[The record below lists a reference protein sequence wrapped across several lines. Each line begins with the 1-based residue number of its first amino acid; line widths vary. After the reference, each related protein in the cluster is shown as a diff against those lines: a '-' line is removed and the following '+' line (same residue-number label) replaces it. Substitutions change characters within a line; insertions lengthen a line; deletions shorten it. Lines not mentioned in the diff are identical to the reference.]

1 MNLIKFS
8 LIILIIAI
16 PFFNI
21 AAQPEVTVGDIEL
34 SRTKWGEMSIPI
46 EISNNT
52 DNLKFITIQIE
63 INSQG
68 ATISSNKNFKTN
80 TFLIPME
87 SKIVDVKLN
96 IPANFGQ
103 TDLKF
108 TFYDV
113 VDTLDE
119 LLPYQKIFE
128 QPFFLK
134 PRIPE
139 EIYSYLNEKIT
150 LPPMVNNS
158 PEFGFEF
165 SRVLLL
171 MIQEGKTVE
180 EIADAAKVD
189 VDIVIKLLSP
199 LVKNNYIKNEQGKY
213 SLNFP
218 MITVDE
224 AEISRQL
231 ALEVADYLSN
241 AIKNDMPLYFNLRD
255 SLVEAGLISA
265 DSNEFMNGGV
275 ITYNPYAVIGA
286 FLLWY
291 ELGQNFITRNIP
303 LIIYDNTNFCKAQI
317 PYYMYAV
324 QGGDVFNGS
333 HFYSIN
339 FTKTNYQFQF
349 GDSIPVF
356 KCDDDRYKRMYIR
369 WATNNFYDLKFNPE
383 VFILDTNVIVPIVN
397 AMGEKHH
404 IYLTE
409 VYNKLFKI
417 ADKFGHYKVTFG
429 HRYWFWNLVATRTL
443 EKLVSGGVLKRTGN
457 GQFKMDGQQ
466 SKRVQ

>member
-1 MNLIKFS
+1 MNLIKFI
-8 LIILIIAI
+8 LTILITIV
-16 PFFNI
+16 PFSNVI
-21 AAQPEVTVGDIEL
+21 AQPEIVVGEIEL
-34 SRTKWGEMSIPI
+34 SKTKWGEMSIPI

-52 DNLKFITIQIE
+52 DNLKFITIKIE
-63 INSQG
+63 INSHG
-68 ATISSNKNFKTN
+68 ATLSSNKNFHTN
-80 TFLIPME
+80 TYLIPFE
-87 SKIVDVKLN
+87 SKITYAKFN

-119 LLPYQKIFE
+119 ILPSQKFFE

-139 EIYSYLNEKIT
+139 KIYSYLNEKIT
-150 LPPMVNNS
+150 LPPMVDNGS
-158 PEFGFEF
+158 EFRSEF

-171 MIQEGKTVE
+171 MVQEGKTTK
-180 EIADAAKVD
+180 EIAEIAKVD
-189 VDIVIKLLSP
+189 VEIVSKLLSL
-199 LVKNNYIKNEQGKY
+199 LVQSNYINNEQGEY

-218 MITVDE
+218 VITVDE
-224 AEISRQL
+224 AEVSRQL
-231 ALEVADYLSN
+231 ALETADYLSS

-255 SLVEAGLISA
+255 SLVEEGLISA
-265 DSNEFMNGGV
+265 DSNEFIDGGV
-275 ITYNPYAVIGA
+275 ITYNPYAVIGT

-291 ELGQNFITRNIP
+291 ELGQNFITRDIP
-303 LIIYDNTNFCKAQI
+303 LIIYDNTNFCKAHI

-339 FTKTNYQFQF
+339 FNNSSYQFQF

-356 KCDDDRYKRMYIR
+356 KCDDERYKRMRLR
-369 WATNNFYDLKFNPE
+369 WATNNFYDKKFNPE
-383 VFILDTNVIVPIVN
+383 IFTLDTNAIVPIVN

-443 EKLVSGGVLKRTGN
+443 EKLVEGGVLKRTGN
-457 GQFKMDGQQ
+457 GQFKMDGQKSQ
-466 SKRVQ
+466 RAQ